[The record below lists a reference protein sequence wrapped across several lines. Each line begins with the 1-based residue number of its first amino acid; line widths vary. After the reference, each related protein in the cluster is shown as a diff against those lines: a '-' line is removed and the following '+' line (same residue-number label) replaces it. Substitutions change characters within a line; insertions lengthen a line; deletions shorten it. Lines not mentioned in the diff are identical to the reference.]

1 MKAGVEYPHFKY
13 SSFREPSCLSFA
25 HPGPPLVKKVARNR
39 TARIFFF
46 KNRDSQ
52 VKSSSTSHHEVHNRV
67 LHRSAGR
74 SVYLLIDK
82 SRVAREM
89 SISDHS
95 DADFLLFVIA
105 SLQYMV
111 FACSDSRCCP
121 SVTLGLQ
128 PGEAFTVRNIAAMV
142 PPYDKVHTACLTEA
156 STFAFFSLFGRP

>member
-1 MKAGVEYPHFKY
+1 M
-13 SSFREPSCLSFA
+13 
-25 HPGPPLVKKVARNR
+25 
-39 TARIFFF
+39 
-46 KNRDSQ
+46 DSTDQ
-52 VKSSSTSHHEVHNRV
+52 RC
-67 LHRSAGR
+67 R

-82 SRVAREM
+82 SRVARDM
-89 SISDHS
+89 SISDHTDAS
-95 DADFLLFVIA
+95 FFFSFAGDADFLLFVIA